1 MKISN
6 YLKVLIINYFLILI
20 WSAVNPMDV
29 FTCFLETFPALFG
42 FIILTLTYKKFRF
55 TNLCYTFI
63 LIHCTILFV
72 GGHYTYAEVPLFN
85 WIRDVLD
92 QSRNNFDKIGHL
104 AQGLIPALLAREIM
118 LRTAV
123 TSKRGWASFL
133 SVSIAMLISAL
144 YELLEWMVAVLT
156 GTSADAFLG
165 TQGYIWDTQSDMLFC
180 LIGSLAGVILF
191 SSFQDKT
198 LKKITQNSELGR
210 KGLSIV
216 NNKGFL

>member
-6 YLKVLIINYFLILI
+6 YLRTLIAIFLLIMI
-20 WSAVNPMDV
+20 WSVIHPKDM
-29 FTCFLETFPALFG
+29 FTWFLETFPALFG
-42 FIILTLTYKKFRF
+42 FIILALTYKRFRF
-55 TNLCYTFI
+55 TNFSYSFI

-72 GGHYTYAEVPLFN
+72 GGHYTYAEVPMFN
-85 WIRDVLD
+85 WIRDVMD

-123 TSKRGWASFL
+123 TTKRGWASFL
-133 SVSIAMLISAL
+133 SISIAMMISAL

-165 TQGYIWDTQSDMLFC
+165 TQGYIWDTQSDMLFA
-180 LIGSLAGVILF
+180 LIGSVAGLLIFFKL
-191 SSFQDKT
+191 QDKAI
-198 LKKITQNSELGR
+198 KKINTEIR
-210 KGLSIV
+210 
-216 NNKGFL
+216 